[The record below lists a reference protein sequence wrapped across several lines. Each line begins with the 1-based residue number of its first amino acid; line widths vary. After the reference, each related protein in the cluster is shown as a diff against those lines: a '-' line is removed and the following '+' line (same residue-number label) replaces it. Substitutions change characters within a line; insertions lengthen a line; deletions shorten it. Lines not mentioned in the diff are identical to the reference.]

1 MFRYKIL
8 VLLLVIMLVVACSS
22 VRVSQ
27 DFDPSKNI
35 VNLKTF
41 AWKTETQPPTGDIRV
56 DNPLLDGRIRD
67 AVERNLTARG
77 YQKQAETTPD
87 FYIAYQYVIQ
97 RKLDSDRPQ
106 TGIGFGIGS
115 FGSRGGIGISTG
127 TSVSEYDEGLLVIDF
142 LGARE
147 GELLWRGNGSRRVDQ
162 HSDPARTTE
171 RINEMVDKIMNQI
184 TPLNQ

>member
-1 MFRYKIL
+1 MLKFIKIY
-8 VLLLVIMLVVACSS
+8 LLLTITLVVGCSS
-22 VRVSQ
+22 VKASQ

-35 VNLKTF
+35 ATLKTF

-56 DNPLLDGRIRD
+56 DNPLLDARIRD

-77 YQKQAETTPD
+77 YQKQTGATPD
-87 FYIAYQYVIQ
+87 FFIVYKYVIQ

-127 TSVSEYDEGLLVIDF
+127 TSVSEYDQGLLVIDF
-142 LGARE
+142 LDARDD
-147 GELLWRGNGSRRVDQ
+147 GLLWRGNGSRRVDQ
-162 HSDPARTTE
+162 HTDPAKITE
-171 RINEMVDKIMNQI
+171 RINEMVDKIMTQI
-184 TPLNQ
+184 SPLS